1 MIDGYAKLGN
11 NAEFAEC
18 LFNQMLARDI
28 ISWTTMMNCYS
39 RNKRYRDV
47 LAPFHDMISKGMI
60 SDAVTISTVISAC
73 AHLWMHYA
81 WLIY

>member
-47 LAPFHDMISKGMI
+47 LCSSMDALCMVDLLSKAGLLE
-60 SDAVTISTVISAC
+60 DALEMV
-73 AHLWMHYA
+73 
-81 WLIY
+81 